1 MLTRKKPADVKGDRK
16 RPTPPKT
23 KAKTRSAAYLPT
35 GSTLL
40 NLACAEDPFGGY
52 GPGRMVNIIGDSFSG
67 KTVLAL
73 TCLAEMANNP
83 SFDEY
88 RLIYDDSEM
97 ASGSFDF
104 PKLFGKRFLERVE
117 PPDVDDN
124 GQPIYSTTVEDFHL
138 HVDRAIKEG
147 RPFVYVLDSFDAVS
161 DEFEV
166 AKSEEVLKAKQAGKT
181 ATGTYNVYK
190 PKYASQMFR
199 LITGGLSKTKSLLI
213 VVSQTRDRISNVSF
227 GNPKTRSG
235 GNALKFYSSHEI
247 WLSYL
252 KSYKDEKT
260 KRTYGARTKI
270 KVTKNKLTGKLRE
283 CEIDIFADYGIDDIG
298 SCIDFLVDEGAWK
311 KVGGFIIAKLNG
323 AEKKARKSE
332 LLKWIETENLENRLF
347 ELTGEHWMVIEQ
359 KLKLDRKARFS

>member
-1 MLTRKKPADVKGDRK
+1 MLARSKKSSPSKS
-16 RPTPPKT
+16 RPRP
-23 KAKTRSAAYLPT
+23 SSSFLPT

-40 NLACAEDPFGGY
+40 NLACAENPFGGY

-73 TCLAEMANNP
+73 TCLAEMANDP
-83 SFDEY
+83 RFDEY

-117 PPDVDDN
+117 PPEVDDN
-124 GQPIYSTTVEDFHL
+124 GQPVYSSTVEDFHF
-138 HVDRAIKEG
+138 HVDQAIKEG

-161 DEFEV
+161 DESEV
-166 AKSEEVLKAKQAGKT
+166 AKSEEFMKSKQTGKT
-181 ATGTYNVYK
+181 VSGSYNVYK

-199 LITGGLSKTKSLLI
+199 LITGGLSKTRSLLI

-235 GNALKFYSSHEI
+235 GNALKFYASHEI

-252 KSYKDEKT
+252 RSYKDEKT

-270 KVTKNKLTGKLRE
+270 KITKNKITGKVRE
-283 CEIDIFADYGIDDIG
+283 CEIDIFSDYGIDDIG
-298 SCIDFLVDEGAWK
+298 SCVDFMVAEGAWK
-311 KVGGFIIAKLNG
+311 KVGSGFILAKLNDS
-323 AEKKARKSE
+323 EKKVRKTD
-332 LLKWIETENLENRLF
+332 LIKWIESENLEKKLF
-347 ELTGEHWMVIEQ
+347 DAVAEHWMVIEE
-359 KLKLDRKARFS
+359 KLRLNRKARFQ